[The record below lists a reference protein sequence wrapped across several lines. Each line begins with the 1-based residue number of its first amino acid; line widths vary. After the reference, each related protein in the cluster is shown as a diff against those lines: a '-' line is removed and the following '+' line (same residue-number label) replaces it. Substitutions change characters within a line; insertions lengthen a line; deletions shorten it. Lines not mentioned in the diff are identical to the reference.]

1 MCCEKYYEFYPFFYI
16 MLDGICSLYVSK
28 NTVLKYKKRVLLF
41 ANKTTNILS
50 FSFCFVLIYEF
61 CSVLAAFIP

>member
-1 MCCEKYYEFYPFFYI
+1 MCCEKYYEFYPLFYI

-28 NTVLKYKKRVLLF
+28 NTVLECKKEGIVF
-41 ANKTTNILS
+41 ANKTTNILL